1 MPMIH
6 GFHRQN
12 LKGDLYGG
20 LVAAVVAL
28 PLALAFGV
36 ASGLGPVAGLYGAIF
51 VGFTAALFGGTP
63 AQVSG
68 PTGPMTIV
76 MAGIILQFES
86 EPALAFTAVIL
97 GGGFQ
102 VLLGVSG
109 LGRFITLVPYPV
121 ISGFMSGIGCLIMIL
136 QLGPLLGHSAQHEGI
151 ISTLAAVPGF
161 LIDPVYE
168 AFLLG
173 MFTIGIVY
181 FTPERIGK
189 LVPPPLIAL
198 LVATPLASWF
208 LPNAPVI
215 GTIPLGFPFPIMPT
229 MHLDAVALVIEEAMV
244 LALLGSIDSLLTSLV
259 CDNMTRTQHDSNRE
273 LIGQG
278 LGNMVA
284 GFFGGLPGAGAT
296 MRSVANIRTGGRTPI
311 SGIIHALVL
320 VAILLGLAPLAE
332 RIPLAVLGGIL
343 FKVGIDIIDWRFLR
357 HVVRA
362 PRADVLVMG
371 IVLLTTVFI
380 DLIVA
385 VGFGMVLASLFF
397 VKRMGDLEL
406 ANLKVITAA
415 TTETPLSKEE
425 ADILSKNTGRI
436 ILIHINGPM
445 GFGSAKTMVR
455 RLEGIRQFGGF
466 KCVVLDLGDVPII
479 DGTSALAVEDMLQII
494 QAHDQH
500 LFFVGMQP
508 AVTEVLDGLGVL
520 ELIRPEYHYPRRLEA
535 LRHAAQVNGSLNHEN
550 GLLEPHDTTYLFAM
564 EAKTD
569 EYDVQAFV
577 LCCFD
582 HRFWHTTK
590 EFLKF
595 MGLFRVNPITVAG
608 GAKVFASPDKE
619 QDFSYMMRELERSVD
634 RYKTNR
640 CLLFTHHDCGAY
652 GGFDRFHTD
661 TGKELAFHQSEHE
674 RIIRHILDRF
684 PNLHVETYFVDDH
697 GVIKTSQ

>member
-1 MPMIH
+1 MPLVH
-6 GFHRQN
+6 GFHIQN

-121 ISGFMSGIGCLIMIL
+121 ISGFMSGIGCLIIIL
-136 QLGPLLGHSAQHEGI
+136 QLGPLLGHSAKHEGI
-151 ISTLAAVPGF
+151 VSTLAAIPSF

-168 AFLLG
+168 AIMLG
-173 MFTIGIVY
+173 AFTIGIVY

-198 LVATPLASWF
+198 LVATPLASWL
-208 LPNAPVI
+208 LPNTPVI

-311 SGIIHALVL
+311 SGIVHALVL
-320 VAILLGLAPLAE
+320 VAILMGLAPLAE

-425 ADILSKNTGRI
+425 ADILSRNTGRI

-466 KCVVLDLGDVPII
+466 KCVVLDLADVPII
-479 DGTSALAVEDMLQII
+479 DGTSALAVEDMLHIM

-520 ELIRPEYHYPRRLEA
+520 ALIRPEYHYPRRLEA
-535 LRHAAQVNGSLNHEN
+535 LRHAAQVSGSLDSGNS
-550 GLLEPHDTTYLFAM
+550 LSEPHDTTYLFAM

-569 EYDVQAFV
+569 GYDVQAFV

-582 HRFWHTTK
+582 HRFWQTTK

-619 QDFSYMMRELERSVD
+619 QDFGYMMRELERSVD

-652 GGFDRFHTD
+652 GGFDRFHAD

-674 RIIRHILDRF
+674 CIRHNIIARF